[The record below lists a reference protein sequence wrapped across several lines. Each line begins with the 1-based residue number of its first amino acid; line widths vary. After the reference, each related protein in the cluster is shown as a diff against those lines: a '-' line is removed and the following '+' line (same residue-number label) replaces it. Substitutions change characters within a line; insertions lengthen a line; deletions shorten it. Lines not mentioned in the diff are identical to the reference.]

1 MSSRIVCVDC
11 ETKGRVQ
18 RRVFHAHA
26 PGLLPLE
33 AKTNGWPLPGDVDL
47 VRVRSDVETDVDYDA
62 NHPALARLLAAQPRS
77 EVSLLRS
84 IASPARTYGGQ
95 GGQKSK
101 KFELAV
107 DKAGRRESSTFRV
120 IDRFICR

>member
-26 PGLLPLE
+26 PGLLPLD

-47 VRVRSDVETDVDYDA
+47 VRVRPDVETDVDYDA
-62 NHPALARLLAAQPRS
+62 NHLALARLLAAQQKS
-77 EVSLLRS
+77 EV
-84 IASPARTYGGQ
+84 GGQ
-95 GGQKSK
+95 RSG
-101 KFELAV
+101 KFELAL
-107 DKAGRRESSTFRV
+107 DKAGRRESSTVRV
-120 IDRFICR
+120 IDRFMRRHFV